1 MASSSMAEG
10 YEPDRATMRRAVAAA
25 MIGNATEWYDYAA
38 YGYLSVILGDVFFPS
53 AKPTLSLLASFA
65 TFAVAFAIRPLG
77 ALVLGP
83 LSDSIGRKRAL
94 EITILAMAS
103 STAVIGVLPGYTSVS
118 IAAPIMLLIAR
129 LIQGFAVG
137 GEYGGASTF
146 VVEYAP
152 IPRRGFWASWLEGG
166 AIGGFLLASG
176 LTTGLTF
183 GLSDPAMHS
192 WGWRIPFLA
201 ALPLGSIGL
210 YLRLRLTDTP
220 KFKTLDATKST
231 AKAPIRDTFT
241 TQRAR
246 VLICAGIMIY
256 SFTGTYVLLTYMPSY
271 LSQDLK
277 LSSSTAQLMVF
288 ISGGFLTCSIPFA
301 GIVSDHLGRKRMLAA
316 AAIGYIVLSWPAFWL
331 ITQAAWLPT
340 LVGLLVLTLCHIPI
354 LGTTT
359 ATLPA
364 LFPARVRG
372 TGVAIGYNFSSAI
385 FGGTAPLILTFLVD
399 RIENLYVPAGYL
411 AVLAA
416 VSLVAIGFSVETAK
430 RPLEARF
437 EAEAETLSRRPPLA
451 DRPE

>member
-1 MASSSMAEG
+1 MNTTPPLPGEDHG
-10 YEPDRATMRRAVAAA
+10 PDRHTMRRAVAAA

-38 YGYLSVILGDVFFPS
+38 YGYLSVVLGDVFFPS
-53 AKPTLSLLASFA
+53 SNPILSRLASFA

-94 EITILAMAS
+94 EFTILAMATA
-103 STAVIGVLPGYTSVS
+103 TAVIGVLPGYSAVGV
-118 IAAPIMLLIAR
+118 AAPVMLLLAR

-152 IPRRGFWASWLEGG
+152 TPHRGFWASWLEGG

-176 LTTGLTF
+176 LTTLLTF
-183 GLSDPAMHS
+183 GLSDPAMHA
-192 WGWRIPFLA
+192 WGWRIPFLV

-220 KFKTLDATKST
+220 NFTTLTAQKST
-231 AKAPIRDTFT
+231 AEAPVRDTFAG
-241 TQRAR
+241 QRKR

-256 SFTGTYVLLTYMPSY
+256 SFTGTYVLLTYMPSF
-271 LSQDLK
+271 LSEDIALG
-277 LSSSTAQLMVF
+277 SGTAQLMVF
-288 ISGGFLTCSIPFA
+288 IAGAFLTCSIPFA
-301 GIVSDHLGRKRMLAA
+301 GIVSDRVGRKTMLLTAA
-316 AAIGYIVLSWPAFWL
+316 CGYIVLAWPAIWL
-331 ITQAAWLPT
+331 ITRADWPWT
-340 LVGLLVLTLCHIPI
+340 LLGLLLLTLCHIPV

-372 TGVAIGYNFSSAI
+372 TGVAIGYNFSSAL
-385 FGGTAPLILTFLVD
+385 FGGTAPLVLTFLVD
-399 RIENLYVPAGYL
+399 RIDSLYVPAGYL

-416 VSLVAIGFSVETAK
+416 VSLVAIAFSFETA
-430 RPLEARF
+430 RQPLESRF
-437 EAEAETLSRRPPLA
+437 VAEGEPL
-451 DRPE
+451 P